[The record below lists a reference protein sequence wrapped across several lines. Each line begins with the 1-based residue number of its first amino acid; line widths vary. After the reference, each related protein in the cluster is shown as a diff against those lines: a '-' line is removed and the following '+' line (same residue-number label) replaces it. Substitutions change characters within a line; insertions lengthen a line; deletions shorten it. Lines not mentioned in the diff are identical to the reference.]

1 LARTDSR
8 DRILDAAERLFARK
22 GIRATTL
29 REIAAA
35 AEANTGSIYF
45 HFKTKGELTR
55 EVFRRR
61 LGPLDAERLAALEAC
76 ESASAPDPPAPR
88 AILEALIAPL
98 ARLTRGGDG
107 GGLHFL
113 GVLGRTY
120 SEPDPEIIRMLERD
134 HNGTLERFRAAL
146 ARALP
151 ELPQEPLRLR
161 FHFALGSVAHTLGSD
176 VTWRMLSGRRPAAGA
191 WQRVLD
197 ELLPFLV
204 AGFEAPITPTAG
216 TDGGAAPDD
225 AQAPLARRR
234 GAA

>member
-1 LARTDSR
+1 MARSDSR
-8 DRILDAAERLFARK
+8 ERILDAAERLYAER
-22 GIRATTL
+22 GLRATSL

-35 AEANTGSIYF
+35 ARANTGSIYF
-45 HFKTKGELTR
+45 HFKTKAELTR
-55 EVFRRR
+55 QVFGRR
-61 LGPLDAERLAALEAC
+61 LGPLDAERLERLAAC
-76 ESASAPDPPAPR
+76 ERDAAPDPPSVR
-88 AILEALIAPL
+88 DILEALVEPL
-98 ARLTRGGDG
+98 ARLTRGGG

-120 SEPDPEIIRMLERD
+120 SEPDPEIIRMLEQD
-134 HNGTLERFRAAL
+134 HNHTLVRFRDAL

-151 ELPQEPLRLR
+151 DLPREQLALR

-176 VTWRMLSGRRPAAGA
+176 VTWRMLSGGKRPAAGS

-204 AGFEAPITPTAG
+204 AGFEAPLGAG
-216 TDGGAAPDD
+216 RAKP
-225 AQAPLARRR
+225 ARRR

>member
-1 LARTDSR
+1 MARTDSR
-8 DRILDAAERLFARK
+8 DRILDAAERLFAQK

-29 REIAAA
+29 REIALSAR
-35 AEANTGSIYF
+35 ANTGSIYF

-61 LGPLDAERLAALEAC
+61 LGPLDAERLARLEAC
-76 ESASAPDPPAPR
+76 ECEAAPDPPDPR
-88 AILEALIAPL
+88 TILEALIAPL
-98 ARLTRGGDG
+98 ARLTRGGDR

-113 GVLGRTY
+113 AVLGRTY
-120 SEPDPEIIRMLERD
+120 SEPDPEVIRMLERD
-134 HNGTLERFRAAL
+134 HGHTLERFRAAL

-151 ELPQEPLRLR
+151 HLPPEPLRLR

-176 VTWRMLSGRRPAAGA
+176 LTWRMVSGRRPAARA

-197 ELLPFLV
+197 ELMPFLV
-204 AGFEAPITPTAG
+204 AGFEAPHRRTEPG
-216 TDGGAAPDD
+216 
-225 AQAPLARRR
+225 RRR

>member
-1 LARTDSR
+1 MARTDSR
-8 DRILDAAERLFARK
+8 ERILDAAERLYAER
-22 GIRATTL
+22 GLRAPSL

-35 AEANTGSIYF
+35 AQANTGSIYF
-45 HFKTKGELTR
+45 HFKTKAELTR

-61 LGPLDAERLAALEAC
+61 LAPLDAERLARLEAC
-76 ESASAPDPPAPR
+76 EREAAPDAPPLR
-88 AILEALIAPL
+88 ELLEALIEPL
-98 ARLTRGGDG
+98 ARLTRGGG
-107 GGLHFL
+107 GGVHFL

-120 SEPDPEIIRMLERD
+120 SEPDPEIIRMLEQD
-134 HNGTLERFRAAL
+134 HNHTLERFRDSL

-151 ELPQEPLRLR
+151 ELPRDQLALR

-176 VTWRMLSGRRPAAGA
+176 VTWRMLSGGRRPSARS

-204 AGFEAPITPTAG
+204 AGFEAP
-216 TDGGAAPDD
+216 
-225 AQAPLARRR
+225 QRAREPRRARQR

>member
-1 LARTDSR
+1 MARTDSR
-8 DRILDAAERLFARK
+8 QRILDAAEKLFSER
-22 GIRATTL
+22 GIGATSL

-35 AEANTGSIYF
+35 ARANTGSIYF
-45 HFKTKGELTR
+45 HFKTKAELTR

-61 LGPLDAERLAALEAC
+61 LEPLDAERLNRLEDCERAAAPEPAALR
-76 ESASAPDPPAPR
+76 D
-88 AILEALIAPL
+88 ILEALIAPL
-98 ARLTRGGDG
+98 ARLTRGGG

-134 HNGTLERFRAAL
+134 HNAALECFREAL

-151 ELPQEPLRLR
+151 DLPREQLRLR

-176 VTWRMLSGRRPAAGA
+176 VTWRMFSGRRPTAGA

-197 ELLPFLV
+197 ALLPFLV
-204 AGFEAPITPTAG
+204 AGFEAPLETPR
-216 TDGGAAPDD
+216 
-225 AQAPLARRR
+225 ARRR

>member
-1 LARTDSR
+1 MARTDSR
-8 DRILDAAERLFARK
+8 ERILDAAERLYAER
-22 GIRATTL
+22 GLRATSL

-35 AEANTGSIYF
+35 ARANTGSIYF
-45 HFKTKGELTR
+45 HFKTKAELTR

-61 LGPLDAERLAALEAC
+61 LAPLDAERLARLEAC
-76 ESASAPDPPAPR
+76 EREAAPDAPPLR
-88 AILEALIAPL
+88 DLLEALIEPL
-98 ARLTRGGDG
+98 ARLTRGGG

-120 SEPDPEIIRMLERD
+120 SEPDPEIIRMLEQD
-134 HNGTLERFRAAL
+134 HNHTLERFRDAL

-151 ELPQEPLRLR
+151 NLPRHQLALR

-176 VTWRMLSGRRPAAGA
+176 VTWRMLSGGRRPSVGS

-204 AGFEAPITPTAG
+204 AGFEAPQSARE
-216 TDGGAAPDD
+216 
-225 AQAPLARRR
+225 ARRSRQR

>member
-1 LARTDSR
+1 MARTDSR
-8 DRILDAAERLFARK
+8 DRILDAAERLFATK

-35 AEANTGSIYF
+35 ARANTGSIYF

-61 LGPLDAERLAALEAC
+61 LGPLDAERLTCLEAC
-76 ESASAPDPPAPR
+76 EREAAPDPPALPD
-88 AILEALIAPL
+88 ILEALIAPL

-120 SEPDPEIIRMLERD
+120 SEPDPEVIRMLQRD
-134 HNGTLERFRAAL
+134 HGHTLERFREAL

-151 ELPQEPLRLR
+151 DLPAEALRLR

-176 VTWRMLSGRRPAAGA
+176 VTWRMVSGRRPAAKA
-191 WQRVLD
+191 WQRVLA

-204 AGFEAPITPTAG
+204 AGFEAPLETFAHR
-216 TDGGAAPDD
+216 
-225 AQAPLARRR
+225 RRR

>member
-8 DRILDAAERLFARK
+8 DRILDAAERLFASR
-22 GIRATTL
+22 GIRGTTL

-35 AEANTGSIYF
+35 ARANTGSIYF

-61 LGPLDAERLAALEAC
+61 LGPLDAERLARLDAC
-76 ESASAPDPPAPR
+76 EREAAPDPPALTE
-88 AILEALIAPL
+88 ILEALIAPL

-120 SEPDPEIIRMLERD
+120 SEPDPEVIRMLQRD
-134 HNGTLERFRAAL
+134 HGHTLERFRASL

-151 ELPQEPLRLR
+151 QLPAEALRLR

-176 VTWRMLSGRRPAAGA
+176 VTWRMLSGRRPAASA

-204 AGFEAPITPTAG
+204 AGF
-216 TDGGAAPDD
+216 
-225 AQAPLARRR
+225 QAPLETGSALRRR

>member
-1 LARTDSR
+1 MARTDSR
-8 DRILDAAERLFARK
+8 ERILDAAERLFAER
-22 GIRATTL
+22 GIGAPSL

-35 AEANTGSIYF
+35 ARANTGSIYF
-45 HFKTKGELTR
+45 HWKTKAELTR

-61 LGPLDAERLAALEAC
+61 LAPLDAERLARLEAR
-76 ESASAPDPPAPR
+76 ERAAAPDPAPLR
-88 AILEALIAPL
+88 EILEAWIEPL

-120 SEPDPEIIRMLERD
+120 SESDPALIRMLERD
-134 HNGTLERFRAAL
+134 HGDTLERFRAAL

-151 ELPQEPLRLR
+151 DLPPEQLRLR

-176 VTWRMLSGRRPAAGA
+176 VTWRMVSGRRPAAGT
-191 WQRVLD
+191 WRRVL
-197 ELLPFLV
+197 EALLPFLV
-204 AGFEAPITPTAG
+204 AGFEAPLDA
-216 TDGGAAPDD
+216 AAP
-225 AQAPLARRR
+225 PARRR

>member
-1 LARTDSR
+1 MARSDSR
-8 DRILDAAERLFARK
+8 DRILDAAERLFAQR

-29 REIAAA
+29 REIATAA
-35 AEANTGSIYF
+35 QANTGSIYF

-61 LGPLDAERLAALEAC
+61 LGPLDAERLAGLEAC
-76 ESASAPDPPAPR
+76 ERAAAPDPPALP

-120 SEPDPEIIRMLERD
+120 SEPDPEVIRMLQRD
-134 HNGTLERFRAAL
+134 HGHTLERFRAAL

-151 ELPQEPLRLR
+151 DLPPEPLRLR

-176 VTWRMLSGRRPAAGA
+176 VTWRMLSGKRPSASA

-197 ELLPFLV
+197 ELMPFLV
-204 AGFEAPITPTAG
+204 AGFEAPQGGHAG
-216 TDGGAAPDD
+216 A
-225 AQAPLARRR
+225 ARRR